1 MMSGM
6 GGRIR
11 MAWMCLG
18 TAFRAKSLYA
28 FVLGLTSAFAIIVIG
43 RDRLR
48 QILLAGGRGDGN

>member
-1 MMSGM
+1 
-6 GGRIR
+6 
-11 MAWMCLG
+11 MCLG

-28 FVLGLTSAFAIIVIG
+28 FVLGLTSAFAIIVIR